1 MRYFFCGICSF
12 LLAITCEGTCIIVTT
27 AAVWAFAHF
36 LCRLPAFGSRG
47 WISPSFIKTPPRQ
60 ATIRFGGLERIKFK
74 IYPDGRVEE
83 TVIGIKGEEC
93 LKVTEEINDKLG
105 KVVSTQNTEEMMEQP
120 VTDQNKVYESNKAQW
135 WMVKTAALLPYF
147 AEEVETSS
155 TDRRKTFAS

>member
-1 MRYFFCGICSF
+1 M
-12 LLAITCEGTCIIVTT
+12 
-27 AAVWAFAHF
+27 
-36 LCRLPAFGSRG
+36 
-47 WISPSFIKTPPRQ
+47 
-60 ATIRFGGLERIKFK
+60 ERIKFK

-135 WMVKTAALLPYF
+135 
-147 AEEVETSS
+147 
-155 TDRRKTFAS
+155 